1 MHPDMINPKE
11 HRQLFLDD
19 FAVES
24 MKSTTRTLHSP
35 KKWGPVINGAGVQS
49 RSCPQWNSEKTSVG
63 MVVLWMS
70 ICILRVLGRRR
81 ALGKTFPGAIRIE
94 RF

>member
-19 FAVES
+19 FALES
-24 MKSTTRTLHSP
+24 TKSTTRTLHSP
-35 KKWGPVINGAGVQS
+35 KKWGPVINGVGVQS
-49 RSCPQWNSEKTSVG
+49 RSLPAMEFGEATVG
-63 MVVLWMS
+63 MVVLWTAR
-70 ICILRVLGRRR
+70 ILRVLGRRR
-81 ALGKTFPGAIRIE
+81 ALGKTFLGIVRIE